1 MKNLA
6 TATKFMWPIAD
17 RGLHQRLPYIQSPT
31 LIVHGASDG
40 LIPPVYAEEFARL
53 IPDARVQ
60 QIDQAGH
67 LPMVEREDAF
77 INAVERF
84 LAE

>member
-1 MKNLA
+1 LV
-6 TATKFMWPIAD
+6 
-17 RGLHQRLPYIQSPT
+17 
-31 LIVHGASDG
+31 VHGASDG
-40 LIPPVYAEEFARL
+40 LIPTVYAKEFARL
-53 IPDARVQ
+53 IPNARIQ

-77 INAVERF
+77 IDAVERF